1 MLCEALH
8 ASKIP
13 YQHNSH
19 FTSIILTM
27 SGNFDLN
34 LLPLH
39 RLAGQDQPEL
49 PGLFAVTPPR
59 HPARGRDADHLVL
72 YLTVTGDL
80 SLTPEQRTKLLERLA
95 QTYYKSS
102 GTVTA
107 AMKGVA
113 EALNAAL
120 LERNLQGSNSGRQG
134 VGWLTQVVL
143 RGEVIYLAHSGPAH
157 AFLARPQE
165 NQHWYDPQ
173 GAGRGLGLARI
184 ATVRFYQT
192 SLQQNDF
199 LLLAH
204 QPAEVWGA
212 EGLTIAPNQGLE
224 SLRRK
229 LLSQA
234 GPNLNAVLLQVQAGT
249 GKLRIL
255 RLKPAFQDMAHPTPA
270 SRSPEPAVEEK
281 PASVAMPPQGAAAFV
296 ENESLPDAATSPLP
310 APEEMASQAPSSTA
324 EGKAEP
330 AIPEPPAEEPGLEQP
345 ASPSTTAWL
354 PQPQVKTNQG
364 PTPSPA
370 GPATQRAK
378 ETDVSPKKK
387 PVAEP
392 SALKQLMLPVNKAFK
407 ELGNILKHTLTWLFG
422 GLISLFKRILPD
434 ESLLNISPGT
444 MIFFALAIP
453 ILISVV
459 GGAVYIRRGQQRQYE
474 VYFQQA
480 QEAARQA
487 EAMTDPAEQR
497 AAWNVTLE
505 YLDKAEF
512 YQKTEESQALRA
524 QAQENLDQLDAI
536 ERLDY
541 QPALVDALGDDV
553 QITRIVADAGEIYL
567 LNGTQGNVYRALLT
581 GQGYDLDPS
590 FLCGP
595 QAAAGTIGPLVD
607 ITLLPTG
614 DPSGAT
620 IMGMDLN
627 GGLIYCTP
635 GDDPTTNV
643 LAPPPVNFSN
653 PKAFV
658 LDSGDLFIIDP
669 PNKAVWVYRNMEID
683 QPPHQFLGD
692 ITSFMVDVIDMEVNG
707 DDLYLLHSNGGMTK
721 CTFSWTEG
729 VPTRCEDPFVYT
741 DTRPGRSGGE
751 VIPDALFDQIAYS
764 PPPDPSLYLLDPQN
778 QAIYHFSL
786 RLNLDRQY
794 RPLQPLAEGAATAFA
809 ISPTRM
815 AFLAIGNQVFYAA
828 LP

>member
-1 MLCEALH
+1 MLRKALDT
-8 ASKIP
+8 SKIP
-13 YQHNSH
+13 FQHNSH

-49 PGLFAVTPPR
+49 PGLYAVTPPR

-72 YLTVTGDL
+72 YLTVTGEL
-80 SLTPEQRTKLLERLA
+80 GLLPEQRTKLFERLA

-120 LERNLQGSNSGRQG
+120 LERNLQSSSSGRQG
-134 VGWLTQVVL
+134 IGWLTQVVL
-143 RGEVIYLAHSGPAH
+143 RGEVIYLAHSGPVH

-234 GPNLNAVLLQVQAGT
+234 GPNLNAVLIQVQAGT
-249 GKLRIL
+249 GKLRVL
-255 RLKPAFQDMAHPTPA
+255 RLKPAFQDMAHSTPV
-270 SRSPEPAVEEK
+270 SRGQGTAVEVK
-281 PASVAMPPQGAAAFV
+281 PVSVPVAGQSETAPV
-296 ENESLPDAATSPLP
+296 ENELLPMPAAVPML
-310 APEEMASQAPSSTA
+310 APEETATQVPVSTTEGNA
-324 EGKAEP
+324 ETT
-330 AIPEPPAEEPGLEQP
+330 IPETPAAVLGLEQ
-345 ASPSTTAWL
+345 AISPSTGSTL
-354 PQPQVKTNQG
+354 PQPQVKADRITIS
-364 PTPSPA
+364 SPA
-370 GPATQRAK
+370 GAAQQPVKAPST
-378 ETDVSPKKK
+378 TTKKK
-387 PVAEP
+387 QPAMP
-392 SALKQLMLPVNKAFK
+392 SAVGQLTLALKKAFQ
-407 ELGNILKHTLTWLFG
+407 ELKNILKHTLTWLFG
-422 GLISLFKRILPD
+422 GLISLIKRTLPD

-459 GGAVYIRRGQQRQYE
+459 GGMVYIRRGQQRQYE
-474 VYFQQA
+474 AYFQQA

-487 EAMTDPAEQR
+487 AAMTDPAEQR
-497 AAWNVTLE
+497 AAWDVTLE

-512 YQKTEESQALRA
+512 YQKTEESQSLRA
-524 QAQENLDQLDAI
+524 QAQESLDQLDAI

-541 QPALVDALGDDV
+541 QPALLDKLDDGV
-553 QITRIVADAGEIYL
+553 QITRVVADSGEIYL
-567 LNGTQGNVYRALLT
+567 LNSTQGNVYRAILT

-590 FLCGP
+590 FQCGP
-595 QAAAGTIGPLVD
+595 QAAAGTIGQLVD
-607 ITLLPTG
+607 ITPLPKG
-614 DPSGAT
+614 DPSGAS
-620 IMGMDLN
+620 ILGMDLN

-635 GDDPTTNV
+635 GDDPTTTV
-643 LAPPPVNFSN
+643 LAPPPMNFSN
-653 PKAFV
+653 PKAF
-658 LDSGDLFIIDP
+658 DYDAGDLFIIDP

-692 ITSFMVDVIDMEVNG
+692 ITSFMVDVIDMAVNG
-707 DDLYLLHSNGGMTK
+707 DDIYLLHSNGGMTK
-721 CTFSWTEG
+721 CTYSWTEG

-741 DTRPGRSGGE
+741 DNRPGRTGGE

-794 RPLQPLAEGAATAFA
+794 RPLQPLADGPATAFA
-809 ISPTRM
+809 ISPTRL
-815 AFLAIGNQVFYAA
+815 AFLAIGNQVYYAA